1 MFKKTIILGILFSSI
16 LLAACKEDEVVVI
29 DDSKNGDNDVNISSE
44 SDSKLLPEL
53 QNEIIDSITEQ
64 TEIDSE
70 SITTI
75 MVGGNF
81 DKGIIDVSVGFPKKI
96 KVDDTL
102 IQQIIEDSIKK
113 VFETENVTIN
123 EEDIIINIE
132 KY

>member
-1 MFKKTIILGILFSSI
+1 MLKKTLISGIIFSSI
-16 LLAACKEDEVVVI
+16 FLVACKEDDVVVI
-29 DDSKNGDNDVNISSE
+29 DDSKNGDNDVNLSSE
-44 SDSKLLPEL
+44 SESNLLPEL

-70 SITTI
+70 SITI
-75 MVGGNF
+75 MVGGNP

-123 EEDIIINIE
+123 EEDITINIE